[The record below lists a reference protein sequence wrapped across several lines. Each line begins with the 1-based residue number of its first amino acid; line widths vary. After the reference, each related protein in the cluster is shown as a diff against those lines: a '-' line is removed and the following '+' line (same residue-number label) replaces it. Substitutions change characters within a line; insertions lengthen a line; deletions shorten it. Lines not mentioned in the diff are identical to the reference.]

1 MGGGAVTA
9 GGVIF
14 QGATPDS
21 TFRAIDAR
29 TGKVLWTDKLPANA
43 NATPVVYQGA
53 DGRQYVAIAAGGHAG
68 MGPTSDTVVAYA
80 LPNRT

>member
-1 MGGGAVTA
+1 M
-9 GGVIF
+9 IF

-29 TGKVLWTDKLPANA
+29 TGRVLWSDMLPANG

-53 DGRQYVAIAAGGHAG
+53 DGREYGAIAAGGHAG
-68 MGPTSDTVVAYA
+68 MGPTSDAVVAFA
-80 LPNRT
+80 LPKRT